1 MEGWKALPVLW
12 LMNTIKDAYITDKHQ
27 GDLMSRK
34 MPRTHIRERIASS
47 ISNAGRIGYPQAE
60 V

>member
-1 MEGWKALPVLW
+1 
-12 LMNTIKDAYITDKHQ
+12 MNTIKDAYITDKHQ